1 MQNYFS
7 AIGEKITLG
16 MPAPD
21 AYIEHREEVIR
32 LRAYLKTRKPHF
44 FLFSGDTPNRETVDF
59 LNDVYDFIDHCYSN
73 LITPSIVTKN
83 TSNDL
88 WGKRNLLWD
97 CNSLLHLKYNTEDAP
112 SLYSVRPDG
121 NIDFF
126 SKAFTI
132 AEMDRYLEVLYHLNY
147 YQTQSAQIDL

>member
-7 AIGEKITLG
+7 AIGERITLG

-21 AYIEHREEVIR
+21 GYMEHNDQVIN
-32 LRAYLKTRKPHF
+32 LRGYLNTGKIHF
-44 FLFSGDTPNRETVDF
+44 LLFSGDIPNRETVDF
-59 LNDVYDFIDHCYSN
+59 LNDVHDFIDHCHN
-73 LITPSIVTKN
+73 EVITPTIITKN
-83 TSNDL
+83 ATGDV

-112 SLYSVRPDG
+112 SLYSIRPDG

-132 AEMDRYLEVLYHLNY
+132 AEMDLYLEMLYQFNY
-147 YQTQSAQIDL
+147 YQPRSVQINL